1 MREGKESELEK
12 KVQSALLFPVTR
24 VAQKAQGILSR
35 VAEFLLI
42 LVGGWLTS
50 QTFEFFNLKAN
61 DNIDA
66 LSRFKRKFSS
76 DLFFLT
82 SSFLLFGVALKKILA
97 ECENANEVMGM
108 LNSNLKDVKKNI
120 IASINMNMQ

>member
-66 LSRFKRKFSS
+66 LSRFKRKF
-76 DLFFLT
+76 LCY
-82 SSFLLFGVALKKILA
+82 KKL
-97 ECENANEVMGM
+97 
-108 LNSNLKDVKKNI
+108 
-120 IASINMNMQ
+120 